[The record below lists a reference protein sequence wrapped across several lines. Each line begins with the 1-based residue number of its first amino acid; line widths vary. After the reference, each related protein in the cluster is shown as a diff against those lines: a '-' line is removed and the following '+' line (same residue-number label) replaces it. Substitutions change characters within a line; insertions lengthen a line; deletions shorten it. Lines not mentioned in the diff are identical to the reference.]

1 MADTAALVTGPSM
14 GRAEATLADARF
26 LDLVTYRR
34 SGDSVATPVL
44 FAIDGDRILVRTAHD
59 AGKLKRLRHTPAIE
73 VAAADSRGRRLGPLF
88 TAVRHLRGKGDV
100 VIEISLEAA
109 VSGGLCDLLP
119 ADQAS
124 EILGVPVLPGVAKTS
139 VVFGGS
145 SCRYVA
151 ADSTDSVGIQYTA
164 GTVRDEW
171 ETQLAKIGITAE
183 MAVVGLGD
191 AAYRYDGSTSRPG
204 VRLAVFEGD
213 HDIWVVI
220 DSPADHAAIVAAAER
235 VAHRLL
241 DALN

>member
-1 MADTAALVTGPSM
+1 MTANDPSMAPLRTAAIKKIERNRPMTLPHSLLAIAGILAALFLAACGSGPGGAAQPDPSTTP
-14 GRAEATLADARF
+14 GADLQPAP
-26 LDLVTYRR
+26 D
-34 SGDSVATPVL
+34 ATPPR
-44 FAIDGDRILVRTAHD
+44 ATDQGS
-59 AGKLKRLRHTPAIE
+59 AIE
-73 VAAADSRGRRLGPLF
+73 AAA
-88 TAVRHLRGKGDV
+88 
-100 VIEISLEAA
+100 
-109 VSGGLCDLLP
+109 SGGLCDLLP

-171 ETQLAKIGITAE
+171 ETQLAKIRITAE

-220 DSPADHAAIVAAAER
+220 DSPADNAAIVAAAER

>member
-14 GRAEATLADARF
+14 GRAEATLVDARF

-34 SGDSVATPVL
+34 SGDAVATPVL

-73 VAAADSRGRRLGPLF
+73 VAAADSRGRRLGPAFTGRGRILGPDAVGPTLARLHAKHRIAGPLF

-164 GTVRDEW
+164 
-171 ETQLAKIGITAE
+171 
-183 MAVVGLGD
+183 
-191 AAYRYDGSTSRPG
+191 
-204 VRLAVFEGD
+204 
-213 HDIWVVI
+213 
-220 DSPADHAAIVAAAER
+220 DHAAIVAAAER